1 MNNTATKEDLV
12 WSRLK
17 SYSPDLYTID
27 DAPLLGQVS
36 FAWQTFS
43 KEIGQALG
51 LEGIC
56 ISGAEINWR
65 ESNDITSGIAA
76 PHMYSFLAASGIDG
90 ELYAVISKQNIEWL
104 LAKTLKIPLLEAQ
117 NQSPEI
123 IESFYKFLS
132 LEAIDIVNTLQEEKK
147 TAFSITPPR
156 ELKKNIALCLD
167 VEVSYDN
174 AQILIRI
181 VMDNDFR
188 KGWRGLK
195 PKQAIK
201 TNTVLSTTE
210 VSLQLEVGRTWI
222 SLPELLG
229 MGAGDFLLLDY
240 CSYHGDAT
248 KDRYTLNFRN
258 KPLFSMQM
266 EKNNLK
272 ILEIPSHHEVY
283 ESMVN
288 KRDPREFDKDE
299 DEDEELFTEETIDDE
314 LSEEEDDFSDVDFE
328 EDEELGYTEEPPEE
342 MEEVHE
348 TPAAKEVPAA
358 PSALAAKSPVPPIQT
373 NPRFTEPLTAN
384 DIPVCIVV
392 QVAQLS
398 MSVEKLL
405 QLQPGNLIDLN
416 VAVENGVQLTV
427 NGKIIARGELIK
439 VGETIGVRILEIG
452 TR

>member
-1 MNNTATKEDLV
+1 MNNTATKESLA

-17 SYSPDLYTID
+17 SYSPSLYTID
-27 DAPLLGQVS
+27 DAPLVGQMS
-36 FAWQTFS
+36 FAWQEFS
-43 KEIGQALG
+43 KEIGQTLG

-56 ISGAEINWR
+56 ISGTEINWR
-65 ESNDITSGIAA
+65 ESNDITNGIAA
-76 PHMYSFLAASGIDG
+76 PHMYSFLAASGIEG
-90 ELYAVISKQNIEWL
+90 ELYAVISKQHIEWL
-104 LAKTLKIPLLEAQ
+104 LAKILKIPLLEAQ
-117 NQSPEI
+117 GQSPEI

-132 LEAIDIVNTLQEEKK
+132 LEAVDIANTLQEEKK

-156 ELKKNIALCLD
+156 ELKKETVLCFD
-167 VEVSYDN
+167 IEVSYDN

-222 SLPELLG
+222 SLSELLG
-229 MGAGDFLLLDY
+229 MEAGDFLLLDY
-240 CSYHGDAT
+240 CSYHGDTT
-248 KDRYTLNFRN
+248 KDRYTLNFHN

-266 EKNNLK
+266 EKGSLK
-272 ILEIPSHHEVY
+272 ILETPSHHEVY

-288 KRDPREFDKDE
+288 KRNPHDFDKDE
-299 DEDEELFTEETIDDE
+299 DEDEELFTEETINDE
-314 LSEEEDDFSDVDFE
+314 LTEENDDFSDVDLE
-328 EDEELGYTEEPPEE
+328 EDEELGYAEEPLEE

-348 TPAAKEVPAA
+348 VPVTKEVPAA
-358 PSALAAKSPVPPIQT
+358 PSALATTSHAPPPQT

-405 QLQPGNLIDLN
+405 ELQPGNLIDLN
-416 VAVENGVQLTV
+416 VAIENGVQLTV

-452 TR
+452 T